1 MYTMAVAWLPL
12 RDVPLAWLCN
22 EPRCGRNQRGIRL
35 CGEEKMMGG
44 VALHHSGKG
53 TEWFLTFT
61 YCKQGKPV
69 VWLLLRLHPCCVA
82 WGLYFQRLS
91 E

>member
-1 MYTMAVAWLPL
+1 MNALIYTMAVAWLPL

-44 VALHHSGKG
+44 ESPSIIQERELN
-53 TEWFLTFT
+53 
-61 YCKQGKPV
+61 
-69 VWLLLRLHPCCVA
+69 
-82 WGLYFQRLS
+82 GL
-91 E
+91 